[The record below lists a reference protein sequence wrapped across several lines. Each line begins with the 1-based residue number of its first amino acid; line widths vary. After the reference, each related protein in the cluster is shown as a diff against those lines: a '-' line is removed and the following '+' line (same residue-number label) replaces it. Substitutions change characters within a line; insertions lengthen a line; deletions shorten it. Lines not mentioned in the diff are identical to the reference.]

1 MMHQYN
7 WEVHQWLTNK
17 RFRFQKRSGWRNQEK
32 MRYVDAR
39 SKYVSPDAEKY
50 VKDFTFG
57 SINTSIITISKFYI
71 FT

>member
-50 VKDFTFG
+50 VKDFTL
-57 SINTSIITISKFYI
+57 
-71 FT
+71 